1 MMKTK
6 RLSFR
11 GAMAGIVLIGVLLVG
26 TWALSSPRST
36 TADALLLYS
45 PIPPIGDPVFNLS
58 KAVDNPAPVPGDI
71 IEYTVTYANAI
82 AGSQGFRVR
91 LYDFLP
97 AGVQYL
103 SADPVPDSAS
113 GGVLVYNFPSLGP
126 TTASSQITVQ
136 ARVLEGFERLYNH
149 ALIYADG
156 VLPAQALLT
165 TNVTQSPRTLR
176 LVKTGYSAVLSDDE
190 LVYRL
195 TARNTSD
202 TTAHNVT
209 LLDVL
214 PTHAPLVGASPMP
227 DEVSLPLLRWSLGD
241 LAPGAR
247 RTIVVTTTAPASLGV
262 ITNTAALD
270 GLRYVVTQTTFSTVV
285 ANPAAILRL
294 NKHGSAESVIP
305 GEQLIYTLNYENAGN
320 EPVNSVRMTD
330 TFPSGVTVN
339 AAFPPPQLLTGQEA
353 VWDLGTLE
361 MDETGQVI
369 VTTTVTSMGGTT
381 LVNRADI
388 TGHPGS
394 FPDHAEL
401 ETDVRN
407 LAIYL
412 PFMIRYD

>member
-1 MMKTK
+1 MKDK

-11 GAMAGIVLIGVLLVG
+11 GAMAGIFLIAVLLVG
-26 TWALSSPRST
+26 AWALSGPRST

-45 PIPPIGDPVFNLS
+45 PIDPIGNPVFSLS
-58 KAVDNPAPVPGDI
+58 KAVDNSAPEPGDI
-71 IEYTVTYANAI
+71 IEYTITYANTV
-82 AGSQGFRVR
+82 AGSQGFNVR

-97 AGVQYL
+97 TGVQFL

-113 GGVLVYNFPSLGP
+113 GGVLVYNMPPLGP
-126 TTASSQITVQ
+126 TTDSLQITVQ
-136 ARVLEGFERLYNH
+136 ARVLAGFDRLHNN
-149 ALIYADG
+149 ALIFADG
-156 VLPAQALLT
+156 VLPARAALI
-165 TNVTQSPRTLR
+165 TNVTEPPRSLKLT
-176 LVKTGYSAVLSDDE
+176 KTGYSAVLSDDE

-195 TARNTSD
+195 TARNTGD
-202 TTAHNVT
+202 ATAQNVT

-214 PTHAPLVGASPMP
+214 PTYAPLVGASPMP

-247 RTIVVTTTAPASLGV
+247 RTIVVTTTAPTSLGV

-270 GLRYVVTQTTFSTVV
+270 GVRLVVTDTTFSTVV

-294 NKHGSAESVIP
+294 NKRGSAETVIP
-305 GEQLIYTLNYENAGN
+305 GEQLIYTLEYENAGN

-339 AAFPPPQLLTGQEA
+339 AASPPPQLLTAQEA
-353 VWDLGTLE
+353 VWDLDTLE
-361 MDETGQVI
+361 VDETGQVI
-369 VTTTVTSMGGTT
+369 VTTTVTSVGGVI

-394 FPDHAEL
+394 FPDHVEL

-412 PFMIRYD
+412 PFTIRQD